1 MKSTY
6 IILKGKGQGTLEAAT
21 RGTGQIPASVSLEVD
36 EIGKADLRDLR
47 RDTNVI
53 GIAPS
58 MPMKLIEPRQGPAVG
73 ATAGT
78 VAWGVKAVKA
88 DTSPLTGKGIVVA
101 VLDTGIDSS
110 HPAFAGVELVQKD
123 FTGEGDGDGHGHGTH
138 CAGTIFGRDVENMR
152 IGVARG
158 VDKAVIGKVLGNN
171 GGGSSDEIIRAM
183 LWALDE
189 GANVLSMSLGMDF
202 PGYVDQL
209 VRQGLPTSLATSRAL
224 EAYRANVRAL
234 RYAHRAREGT
244 RRGGTDGHCRR
255 RSRER
260 KRTAD
265 RSRLRDRRQPP
276 SRGGRHRFRRCVG
289 QHRRRIRRC
298 RLFQHR
304 CGGLGAR
311 RGDPIR
317 EGGRWSSDHER
328 HEHGHTARGGRGGA
342 MGGEAQE
349 SRPVDQHRAR
359 GAAHQFRRERRHQDR
374 VRPLRRRQRNGHST
388 AAVAFR
394 LPPFAIATRGIFC
407 SSRQA
412 AAATRLSPAL
422 CRIFEGQATGAA
434 ARISQAS
441 RTLRSPHNLRR
452 LRRIHRRRADDP
464 SSRSPARRTSQPRRV
479 PLQHSSPSV
488 IAQFPRMPP
497 RRLRRALPMLFPAA
511 TANAWESPRHCED
524 RYADDVRRI
533 DLASVA
539 RCPLAVPR
547 RT

>member
-152 IGVARG
+152 IGVACG
-158 VDKAVIGKVLGNN
+158 VDKAVIGKVLGSN

-209 VRQGLPTSLATSRAL
+209 VREGMPTNLATSRAL
-224 EAYRANVRAL
+224 EAYRANVQL
-234 RYAHRAREGT
+234 FDTLIAHV
-244 RRGGTDGHCRR
+244 
-255 RSRER
+255 
-260 KRTAD
+260 K
-265 RSRLRDRRQPP
+265 
-276 SRGGRHRFRRCVG
+276 
-289 QHRRRIRRC
+289 
-298 RLFQHR
+298 
-304 CGGLGAR
+304 
-311 RGDPIR
+311 
-317 EGGRWSSDHER
+317 
-328 HEHGHTARGGRGGA
+328 ARGGAGQTAIVVAAAGN
-342 MGGEAQE
+342 E
-349 SRPVDQHRAR
+349 S
-359 GAAHQFRRERRHQDR
+359 ERQTDPDFEIG
-374 VRPLRRRQRNGHST
+374 VSPP
-388 AAVAFR
+388 AVAE
-394 LPPFAIATRGIFC
+394 GIV
-407 SSRQA
+407 SVA
-412 AAATRLSPAL
+412 ALGNTDGGFVVADFSN
-422 CRIFEGQATGAA
+422 TGALVSGPGVAILSAKAGGGLRTMSGTSMATPHVAGVAALWAEKLKKAGRLTSTELA
-434 ARISQAS
+434 ARLISS
-441 RTLRSPHNLRR
+441 GVSDGIKTGF
-452 LRRIHRRRADDP
+452 DP
-464 SSRSPARRTSQPRRV
+464 FDVGSGMV
-479 PLQHSSPSV
+479 
-488 IAQFPRMPP
+488 
-497 RRLRRALPMLFPAA
+497 
-511 TANAWESPRHCED
+511 TAPQQ
-524 RYADDVRRI
+524 
-533 DLASVA
+533 
-539 RCPLAVPR
+539 
-547 RT
+547 